1 MIAKERTCMDFLRK
15 ILTGALCF
23 VAMFGI
29 STTFSHAQEHIHSID
44 IQVVLNKDGSADV
57 KQTWDVTGETGS
69 EYYIPLTDL
78 KGVWIEDL
86 RVKDESGRTF
96 DRVKD
101 WTKGGS
107 LEDKAYTCGIVK
119 KGSDTH
125 LCWGKSAYGRHSYV
139 IQYKMINLVKS
150 YSDADGLVSRFV
162 DSGMDLPIDLI
173 SLRISYG
180 KEGQRKNLTEENTWL
195 WSFGYAGNS
204 GIRDGVVM
212 VETPTGFIS
221 GNHITVILRFEKG
234 LFAPASQAEG
244 SFEDKISHTLNGGD
258 RKSSINGYLD
268 TLWIFMK
275 RIGFP
280 IIAPLLFAVI
290 IYTKRRYEAPLV
302 RQFKRAGGSFR
313 NAEYCRIV
321 PFRGFIDQTSF
332 ALMNGGEVVSR
343 KDLMRAYILRM
354 VKEGALVLKKEID
367 SDFFGGDREHVNFQ
381 VNRHTMMEDPCAS
394 ELFDLI
400 VSAAGKDN
408 ILQPGELRNWAMR
421 NAEKIDFWFSTV
433 EIRGE
438 KGFRFREG
446 YYVNR
451 LNTFFGRTRG
461 YVLTERGIEM
471 IRQVLGFKKFLLD
484 FTLIAERETK
494 EIELWDDYLVF
505 AALFGIADRVAEEMK
520 TIYPGFVDV
529 SRLYNLEVDLLSTI
543 YLANSMNEAIQAG
556 YMASSSTAKTFRSGG
571 GSSSLGGGS
580 GSR

>member
-1 MIAKERTCMDFLRK
+1 MDFLRK
-15 ILTGALCF
+15 WIVVLGF
-23 VAMFGI
+23 VAMLGI
-29 STTFSHAQEHIHSID
+29 STTFSHAEERIHSID
-44 IQVVLNKDGSADV
+44 IQVVLNKHGSADV

-78 KGVWIEDL
+78 KGVWIEDF
-86 RVKDESGRTF
+86 RVKDETGRTF
-96 DRVKD
+96 DRAKD

-125 LCWGKSAYGRHSYV
+125 LCWGKGSYGRHTYV

-150 YSDADGLVSRFV
+150 YSDADGLVSGFV
-162 DSGMDLPIDLI
+162 DSGMELPIDRI
-173 SLRISYG
+173 SLQISYG
-180 KEGQRKNLTEENTWL
+180 EDGQRKSLTEENTWL

-204 GIRDGVVM
+204 GIKDGVVM

-221 GNHITVILRFEKG
+221 GNHITVILQFKKG
-234 LFAPASQAEG
+234 LFAPSSQAEG
-244 SFEDKISHTLNGGD
+244 SFEDKISQTLNTGD
-258 RKSSINGYLD
+258 RKNDSINGYLD
-268 TLWIFMK
+268 TLWGFMK
-275 RIGFP
+275 GVGFP
-280 IIAPLLFAVI
+280 IILPVLLAVI
-290 IYTKRRYEAPLV
+290 IYTKRRYEAPLL

-313 NAEYCRIV
+313 NVEYCRIV

-343 KDLMRAYILRM
+343 KDLMRAYFLRM
-354 VKEGALVLKKEID
+354 VKEGALVLKKEVD
-367 SDFFGGDREHVNFQ
+367 SDFFGGDRERVSFQ

-394 ELFDLI
+394 EFFDLI

-451 LNTFFGRTRG
+451 RNTFFGRTRG

-484 FTLIAERETK
+484 FTLIAEREAK

-520 TIYPGFVDV
+520 TINPGFVDV

-571 GSSSLGGGS
+571 GSSSLRGGS
-580 GSR
+580 GSI